1 MVAGS
6 ANKLSILFVFTM
18 GLKIICDFFPEM
30 LKITGYILFGIC
42 CVSFLS
48 IPVLPWLG
56 FSGGKIA
63 KITVIM
69 IIAGEITFY
78 LSIFILGKSIIEK
91 IKNIF
96 KFWKKK

>member
-1 MVAGS
+1 
-6 ANKLSILFVFTM
+6 
-18 GLKIICDFFPEM
+18 M
-30 LKITGYILFGIC
+30 LKITGYILFVIC

-63 KITVIM
+63 KITVIL

-78 LSIFILGKSIIEK
+78 LSLFILGKSFYAK
-91 IKNIF
+91 IKSKL
-96 KFWKKK
+96 KFRKTRTDGPDQK